1 MIKLVNLSK
10 NIKSSRQCSRCKGTF
25 IRELLTIT
33 SLNEMLCS
41 KCFNK
46 RKKGK
51 NYDLSIDTHS
61 IAIDTDPSSID

>member
-1 MIKLVNLSK
+1 MVKLVDLSK

-25 IRELLTIT
+25 IRELLTVT

-41 KCFNK
+41 KCFDK

-51 NYDLSIDTHS
+51 NHDLSIDTN
-61 IAIDTDPSSID
+61 IITIDTDPCSIG